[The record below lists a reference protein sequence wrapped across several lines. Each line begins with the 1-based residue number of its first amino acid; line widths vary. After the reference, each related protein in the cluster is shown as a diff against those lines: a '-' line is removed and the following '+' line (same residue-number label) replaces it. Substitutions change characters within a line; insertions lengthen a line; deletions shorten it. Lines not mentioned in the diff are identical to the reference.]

1 VTDPRDSQ
9 AIRDALKGHEPTDE
23 QWRAISHP
31 LEPQYLIAG
40 AGSGKTAVMAARI
53 AWALET
59 QDLTPSQILGLTFT
73 NKAATEL
80 QERVHLALAG
90 MHDES
95 GENVTVQT
103 YHAFAAGIVHDYGLL
118 VNVEPEAGLLS
129 EAQQWQL
136 VLSCLD
142 DLKPFDAL
150 EIRSSYV
157 VGPTLGLASSVSDY
171 MVELSDINAAAD
183 RMLSL
188 EGVDEKIVTA
198 TEQRKELVQV
208 VDAYTKAKHRAS
220 RIDFGD
226 QVTKA
231 VEVLRENEDVREAL
245 RKRFS
250 FILLDEYQDTN
261 VAQRRLLQALVPRGG
276 AITAVGDA
284 RQAIFAWRGAT
295 MFNLINFPDDFPR
308 SDGLRYPP
316 VSLSENFRSG
326 SNILEVANEVVAPI
340 AIDRRPGDP
349 LRAQPSNGTGAVS
362 IGLFSDERAETTWI
376 AEECERLHGEATA
389 AGRDPVSWRDIAILV
404 RRKSTMDMLL
414 QALEEKEIPVEV
426 VGLGGLLKTPEV
438 TEVVA
443 WLRALESKPGANRW
457 LGRILLGPR
466 WRIHYRDLSLLARWA
481 TSQNAE
487 FKKRLAEGDIEAA
500 RDIEPGDV
508 GYALVEA
515 LGHLDE
521 IENLG
526 EVAKQRLT
534 AFSERLTSLR
544 KKSNAP
550 LLELVQE
557 IIREAGIL
565 DALESS
571 HSRTAAAARQNISNF
586 FDQVASFA
594 PLEGE
599 ATLRSFIAYLDAAEV
614 ADETMEATQPA
625 DHDSVKLMT
634 VHSAKGLE
642 FECVFVPSVASKVGK
657 DGGPVY
663 SIFPSTRALNP
674 LTSYQELPYEVRE
687 DREHLPSFDGKLP
700 PFTKAVKERA
710 IEDERRL
717 FYVALTRAKQRLAVT
732 ASWWYGRDKIFKGPS
747 PFWQELEALEPRGL
761 VTAVRCDEQPEEN
774 PLFEAMADRRDWPP
788 VPRTGISD
796 DLLPQGWG
804 SAADSVVAGEIRVES
819 LLQGSGAERD
829 AAESLL
835 AQHDRDLGVIAAAAQ
850 PVTAIKPEVPDMLS
864 ATSYVSLQK
873 GDLTPWDLARP
884 LPQRPT
890 AARRIGTEVHRLI
903 EERSRGMS
911 PFPDEGELD
920 EPAEI
925 AVPSLMAQ
933 SLARW
938 TTRYGNRKIAQL
950 PSGEPMIEVPF
961 TLRKD
966 GRLIRGRIDAVYET
980 DDGGLEVVDF
990 KTGRR
995 FERSEEA
1002 DQLEIYAEALRAL
1015 GLVGEAQSVILTYEF
1030 LGEDGSDTDGRAE
1043 GSQAT
1048 DVWTS

>member
-1 VTDPRDSQ
+1 
-9 AIRDALKGHEPTDE
+9 
-23 QWRAISHP
+23 
-31 LEPQYLIAG
+31 
-40 AGSGKTAVMAARI
+40 
-53 AWALET
+53 
-59 QDLTPSQILGLTFT
+59 
-73 NKAATEL
+73 
-80 QERVHLALAG
+80 
-90 MHDES
+90 
-95 GENVTVQT
+95 
-103 YHAFAAGIVHDYGLL
+103 
-118 VNVEPEAGLLS
+118 
-129 EAQQWQL
+129 
-136 VLSCLD
+136 
-142 DLKPFDAL
+142 
-150 EIRSSYV
+150 
-157 VGPTLGLASSVSDY
+157 

-188 EGVDEKIVTA
+188 TGVDEKIVSA
-198 TEQRKELVQV
+198 TEQRKELVRA
-208 VDAYTKAKHRAS
+208 VDAYTKAKRRIS

-231 VEVLRENEDVREAL
+231 VEVLTQNDEVRETL
-245 RKRFS
+245 QKRFS

-261 VAQRRLLQALVPRGG
+261 VAQRRMLQALVPPGG

-295 MFNLINFPDDFPR
+295 MFNLINFPEDFPR
-308 SDGLRYPP
+308 SGGSHYAP

-326 SNILEVANEVVAPI
+326 SHILDVANEVVAPI
-340 AIDRRPGDP
+340 DISRRPGDP
-349 LRAQPSNGTGAVS
+349 LRAQPANGTGAVS
-362 IGLFSDERAETTWI
+362 IGLFSDERGETAWI
-376 AEECERLHGEATA
+376 AAECERLHGTPTA
-389 AGRDPVSWRDIAILV
+389 SGREPVAWRDIAILV
-404 RRKSTMDMLL
+404 RRKATMDMLL
-414 QALEEKEIPVEV
+414 QALEEREIPVEV

-481 TSQNAE
+481 ALQNTD
-487 FKKRLAEGDIEAA
+487 FKKRLADDDETDP

-521 IENLG
+521 IEHLG
-526 EVAKQRLT
+526 AIAKRRLA
-534 AFSERLTSLR
+534 AFSERLTALR
-544 KKSNAP
+544 KRSNAP

-642 FECVFVPSVASKVGK
+642 FECVFVPSVASKEGR
-657 DGGPVY
+657 DGSPTY
-663 SIFPSTRALNP
+663 SIFPNTRALNP
-674 LTSYQELPYEVRE
+674 LTSYGELPYEVRE

-700 PFTKAVKERA
+700 AFTKAVKERA

-747 PFWQELEALEPRGL
+747 PFWQELDALESRGL
-761 VTAVRCDEQPEEN
+761 VSVVRRDEQPAEN
-774 PLFEAMADRRDWPP
+774 PLFEAMGDRREWPP
-788 VPRTGISD
+788 SPRIGMD
-796 DLLPQGWG
+796 DPLFPGGWG
-804 SAADSVVAGEIRVES
+804 GAADAVAAGEVSVDSLVGGLSSDEQVVAGTR
-819 LLQGSGAERD
+819 LAEH
-829 AAESLL
+829 
-835 AQHDRDLGVIAAAAQ
+835 QRDLQVIAAAMQ
-850 PVTAIKPEVPDMLS
+850 PQIAIQPQLPEMLS
-864 ATSYVSLQK
+864 ATSWVNLKK
-873 GDLTPWDLARP
+873 GELTAWDLVRP

-911 PFPDEGELD
+911 PFPDEAELD
-920 EPAEI
+920 EPSLI
-925 AVPSLMAQ
+925 TVPSRMAT
-933 SLARW
+933 SLERW
-938 TTRYGNRKIAQL
+938 KDLYGERTIALL

-961 TLRKD
+961 TLKKD
-966 GRLIRGRIDAVYET
+966 GRMIRGRIDAVYET
-980 DDGGLEVVDF
+980 DDGGLEIVDF

-995 FERSEEA
+995 FEPSEEA
-1002 DQLEIYAEALRAL
+1002 DQLELYGEALRAL
-1015 GLVGEAQSVILTYEF
+1015 GLVQEGQPLTLTYEF
-1030 LGEDGSDTDGRAE
+1030 LGEPPAGQDGGSDASTADE
-1043 GSQAT
+1043 DWS
-1048 DVWTS
+1048 S